1 MEVKSNGDLKFSNS
15 RLMNQKIGEQKE
27 KRAETQLDLVEEEQS
42 TQPFWEGLDSDD
54 EILKSR
60 AERVVRDRKRKRTME
75 RRMKALARARRNRR
89 KRDRS

>member
-1 MEVKSNGDLKFSNS
+1 
-15 RLMNQKIGEQKE
+15 MNQKIGEQKE